1 MLVTD
6 WMTRSPVAI
15 SPDVPLREAIRLL
28 RQHRIRHLPVVSE
41 GKLCGIVSDR
51 DVKLAMPPLERG
63 YLSKTLEEIYDRSIS
78 EIMTKEVL
86 TVAPGDSL
94 LEAARLM
101 RQRKISCLPVIYNNH
116 LVGILTEA
124 DMLDALLA
132 MKQEP

>member
-1 MLVTD
+1 MLITD
-6 WMTRSPVAI
+6 WMTRSPVTI
-15 SPDVPLREAIRLL
+15 LPDAPLREAMRLL

-41 GKLCGIVSDR
+41 GKLCGVLSDR
-51 DVKLAMPPLERG
+51 DIKLAMPPLERS
-63 YLSKTLEEIYDRSIS
+63 YPPARLEQMYDRRVS
-78 EIMTKEVL
+78 EIMTKDVL

-116 LVGILTEA
+116 LVGILTET
-124 DMLDALLA
+124 DILDALLS